1 MNDNKNWMCQ
11 YLLTFVNSCVM
22 KGKGIEAELLD
33 LKWDNT
39 YQIKAIMLLL
49 YLSNTSENQRF
60 PNVLI
65 GYSDGTLTWNVL
77 KHHGKYLLGLQD
89 YSYKDILMFPLNYI
103 IHFS

>member
-49 YLSNTSENQRF
+49 YLSNTSEN
-60 PNVLI
+60 
-65 GYSDGTLTWNVL
+65 
-77 KHHGKYLLGLQD
+77 
-89 YSYKDILMFPLNYI
+89 
-103 IHFS
+103 